1 MIALQIAFIILLYA
15 SFGVVHSVLAA
26 LSLKKKIA
34 RNFPGFMPYYRLSY
48 NLFALIH
55 FSVVYELTPRIDVRL
70 YDLRYPYDF
79 IILFFQ
85 LQMVLGILWTFRYF
99 NLKEFLGI
107 NQILRAYGGDFN
119 VYSLDEE
126 SELIIRG
133 PYLWCRHPLYFFTL
147 MFLLLR
153 PYMFLDYLISLLCIG
168 VYFYVGAV
176 WEEKRM
182 LEKFDSHYREY
193 MAHVPR
199 IFPFVFR
206 KRIPGA

>member
-1 MIALQIAFIILLYA
+1 MIALHIGLIILLYA

-26 LSLKKKIA
+26 LSLKKNIA

-48 NLFALIH
+48 NVFALIH

-70 YDLRYPYDF
+70 YDLQFPYDF

-126 SELIIRG
+126 SELIIQG

-168 VYFYVGAV
+168 AYFYIGAV

-182 LEKFDSHYREY
+182 LEKFDAHYREY

-199 IFPFVFR
+199 IFPFAFR
-206 KRIPGA
+206 KRVPGT